1 MNLRDNLAQEAAEAL
16 KVADAVTLGPKAT
29 VGDAV
34 AALQECETGCVVV
47 TENDKPVGILT
58 ERDILTKVEAGTL
71 PRDTPISE
79 VMTSPPE
86 VIDAGCSVAT
96 VIRRMHRGGYR
107 HMPLL
112 DHEGRLR
119 GAVSV
124 SGIVEYLAEHVP
136 AAVFNLPPD
145 PAQKQFAREGA

>member
-1 MNLRDNLAQEAAEAL
+1 MNLRDNLTHEAAEAL
-16 KVADAVTLGPKAT
+16 TVSDAATLGPQAT

-34 AALQECETGCVVV
+34 ALLQECGTGCVVV
-47 TENDKPVGILT
+47 TENDRPVGILT
-58 ERDILTKVEAGTL
+58 ERDVLTKVVARAL
-71 PRDTPISE
+71 PRNTPISG

-86 VIDAGCSVAT
+86 VIEAGCSVGT

-112 DHEGRLR
+112 DREGRLR
-119 GAVSV
+119 GVVSV